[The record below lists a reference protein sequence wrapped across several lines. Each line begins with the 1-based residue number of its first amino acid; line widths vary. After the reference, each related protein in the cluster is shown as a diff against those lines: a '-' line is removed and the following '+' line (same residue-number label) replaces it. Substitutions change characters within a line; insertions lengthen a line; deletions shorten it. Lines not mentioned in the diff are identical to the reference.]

1 MIIRKIDELGRIV
14 IPKEMRKELN
24 LKTRDL
30 IEIELEEREIVLRKD
45 EDRCIFCGSNKN
57 ITNFRNKKICNK
69 CLEDIRK

>member
-30 IEIELEEREIVLRKD
+30 IEIELEEREIVLRKH